1 VIPVAHMGHWLMAVG
16 FAGPPLT
23 IIGGVVAMAIRERH
37 RDRHEASDYSRG
49 ARSG

>member
-23 IIGGVVAMAIRERH
+23 VIGGVVAMALRER
-37 RDRHEASDYSRG
+37 RRG
-49 ARSG
+49 DDGVTT